1 MARLYSLCYALH
13 EMAAGDIA
21 ACILLAYGAF
31 LVWGGFTAIRVF
43 TGLVQPARPPGFVA
57 LRLTSVWSVGGVA
70 ALGGITLISNA
81 LGMFS

>member
-1 MARLYSLCYALH
+1 MAL
-13 EMAAGDIA
+13 EDIA
-21 ACILLAYGAF
+21 ASVLLAYGAF

-43 TGLVQPARPPGFVA
+43 TGLVQPVRPAGFVA

-81 LGMFS
+81 VGMYS